1 MAVIKVEK
9 NVLEQYYDL
18 KQEEIELGQKIKR
31 LEREMV
37 RLDERIREIESGQ
50 TSIDSVL
57 GGYGGIQR
65 FKIEGLPLPEYR
77 DSRNRLMS
85 DKLKLEMRLTRQR
98 KVRGDLA
105 KKVIAVE
112 RFINSVND
120 SHVRRIMRYRFEEH
134 LTWREVADKIG
145 GGNTEGSVKMAYI
158 RYMQSRYT
166 SYDQK

>member
-1 MAVIKVEK
+1 MVIKVEK

-18 KQEEIELGQKIKR
+18 KQEEIELSQKIKR

-37 RLDERIREIESGQ
+37 RLDERIREIEGGQ

-65 FKIEGLPLPEYR
+65 FKIEGIPFPEYKESR
-77 DSRNRLMS
+77 DRLMS
-85 DKLKLEMRLTRQR
+85 DKLKLEMRLARQR

-105 KKVIAVE
+105 KKVITVE
-112 RFINSVND
+112 RFINSVKD
-120 SHVRRIMRYRFEEH
+120 SHIRRIMRYRFEEH
-134 LTWREVADKIG
+134 LSWREVADKVG

-158 RYMQSRYT
+158 RYMQSCYT
-166 SYDQK
+166 CYDKK